1 MNKAKRK
8 GTYWENRCAS
18 LLNRAYR
25 KHGYEFKRVVG
36 SGAHGKYHKDLVGEC
51 LDEAAL
57 AKADFKKATPEKAA
71 TPARES
77 KELAEEAA
85 EKSRYMAGQV
95 RQAVQSAR
103 YAKQAAQDFAY
114 WGDVA
119 LASFA
124 ARNAAAASKR
134 AARLRLR
141 LAKEKIRAKQ
151 YEKSCQALL
160 LESRIDS

>member
-1 MNKAKRK
+1 MIAETQNI
-8 GTYWENRCAS
+8 
-18 LLNRAYR
+18 
-25 KHGYEFKRVVG
+25 
-36 SGAHGKYHKDLVGEC
+36 GEC
-51 LDEAAL
+51 PKEDAL
-57 AKADFKKATPEKAA
+57 AKADFKKATPEEAA
-71 TPARES
+71 TMADER

-124 ARNAAAASKR
+124 ARNAAAAAKR
-134 AARLRLR
+134 SARLQLR
-141 LAKEKIRAKQ
+141 LAEERIRAKQ

-160 LESRIDS
+160 LENWVG